1 MYDNY
6 LFLGHGNTMQASEAF
21 VQHGL
26 GKSGGSVLRMTV
38 CAIFE
43 LSFFV

>member
-21 VQHGL
+21 VQHAF
-26 GKSGGSVLRMTV
+26 GKSGGFVLRRS
-38 CAIFE
+38 ADADG
-43 LSFFV
+43 

>member
-21 VQHGL
+21 VQQAFSTITGD
-26 GKSGGSVLRMTV
+26 VV
-38 CAIFE
+38 N
-43 LSFFV
+43 